1 MPALL
6 ALIPTKD
13 WLYGGLIILLIVF
26 GIHEHHKILA
36 EGIAEQKTADDKATA
51 VLVAASA
58 KQTAELQA
66 KATMAEQAYDK
77 EHQAILDQPSV
88 GSVRLCVNSHPSGSI
103 VRQASGSK
111 PGDASAG
118 ATASTVQS
126 VSSGDSSSG
135 TGAAGPDIGN
145 LLGLLAQRADQ
156 VSAELREDQAR
167 E

>member
-36 EGIAEQKTADDKATA
+36 EGIAEQKAADDKATA

-66 KATMAEQAYDK
+66 KAAMAEQAYDK
-77 EHQAILDQPSV
+77 EVNSLTSLPV
-88 GSVRLCVNSHPSGSI
+88 PSVRLCIYPHASSGVVSQAGALKPGAQSAGTTAGNIQSVPSRDSGS
-103 VRQASGSK
+103 G
-111 PGDASAG
+111 PG
-118 ATASTVQS
+118 
-126 VSSGDSSSG
+126 VS
-135 TGAAGPDIGN
+135 GPDIGQ
-145 LLGLLAQRADQ
+145 LLSALSAAADRE
-156 VSAELREDQAR
+156 SAVVREFQNR

>member
-13 WLYGGLIILLIVF
+13 WLYGGLIVLLIVF

-36 EGIAEQKTADDKATA
+36 EGIAEQKAADDKATA
-51 VLVAASA
+51 VLVANTT

-77 EHQAILDQPSV
+77 EHQAILNQPPV
-88 GSVRLCVNSHPSGSI
+88 QSVRLCLNAHPSNSVVPKTGGQVDGNQGI
-103 VRQASGSK
+103 
-111 PGDASAG
+111 G
-118 ATASTVQS
+118 ATPVGVQQ
-126 VSSGDSSSG
+126 VPAGNSSGGSG
-135 TGAAGPDIGN
+135 AVGPDIAGLLN
-145 LLGLLAQRADQ
+145 LLGARADE
-156 VSAELREDQAR
+156 VSAELREDQSR

>member
-36 EGIAEQKTADDKATA
+36 EGIAEQKAADDKATA

-77 EHQAILDQPSV
+77 EVNSLTSLPV
-88 GSVRLCVNSHPSGSI
+88 PSVRLCIYPHAGSSIVPQAGALKSGAQSAGTAAGNIQSVPSGNPG
-103 VRQASGSK
+103 SG
-111 PGDASAG
+111 G
-118 ATASTVQS
+118 
-126 VSSGDSSSG
+126 
-135 TGAAGPDIGN
+135 GAAGPDIGGM
-145 LLGLLAQRADQ
+145 LSILSLRADE
-156 VSAELREDQAR
+156 VSAALREFQSR
-167 E
+167 

>member
-13 WLYGGLIILLIVF
+13 WLYGGLIVLLIVL

-36 EGIAEQKTADDKATA
+36 EGIAEQKAADDKATA

-77 EHQAILDQPSV
+77 EVNSLTSLPV
-88 GSVRLCVNSHPSGSI
+88 PSVRLCIYPHAGSGVLSQAGTLKPGAQSTGAPAGNIQSVPSGNTG
-103 VRQASGSK
+103 SG
-111 PGDASAG
+111 G
-118 ATASTVQS
+118 
-126 VSSGDSSSG
+126 
-135 TGAAGPDIGN
+135 GAAGPDIGGM
-145 LLGLLAQRADQ
+145 LSILSLRADE
-156 VSAELREDQAR
+156 VSAALREFQSR
-167 E
+167 

>member
-36 EGIAEQKTADDKATA
+36 EGIAEQKAADDKATA

-77 EHQAILDQPSV
+77 EVNSLTSLPV
-88 GSVRLCVNSHPSGSI
+88 PSVRLCVYPH
-103 VRQASGSK
+103 ASGSVVSQTGAAQ
-111 PGDASAG
+111 PGAKSASASSG
-118 ATASTVQS
+118 IVQS
-126 VSSGDSSSG
+126 VPSGDPGSG
-135 TGAAGPDIGN
+135 GGVAGPDIGAM
-145 LLGLLAQRADQ
+145 LSALSRAADRE
-156 VSAELREDQAR
+156 SAVVREFQTR

>member
-13 WLYGGLIILLIVF
+13 WLYGGLIVLLIVL

-36 EGIAEQKTADDKATA
+36 EGIAEQKAADDKATA

-77 EHQAILDQPSV
+77 EVNSLTSLPV
-88 GSVRLCVNSHPSGSI
+88 PSVRLCVYPHPS
-103 VRQASGSK
+103 SGVVPSSTPK
-111 PGDASAG
+111 VAGDAHESASAG
-118 ATASTVQS
+118 NIQPVP
-126 VSSGDSSSG
+126 SGNPGSG
-135 TGAAGPDIGN
+135 SGAAGPDIGGM
-145 LLGLLAQRADQ
+145 LSALARAADR
-156 VSAELREDQAR
+156 SDAALREFQSR
-167 E
+167 

>member
-36 EGIAEQKTADDKATA
+36 EGIAEQKAADDKATA

-77 EHQAILDQPSV
+77 EVNSLTSLPVPSV
-88 GSVRLCVNSHPSGSI
+88 WLCVYPHAGSCVVSQAGAIKSGAQSAGTAAGNIQSVPSGNPG
-103 VRQASGSK
+103 SGS
-111 PGDASAG
+111 
-118 ATASTVQS
+118 
-126 VSSGDSSSG
+126 
-135 TGAAGPDIGN
+135 GAAGPDIGGM
-145 LLGLLAQRADQ
+145 LSALARAADR
-156 VSAELREDQAR
+156 SDAALREFQSR
-167 E
+167 

>member
-6 ALIPTKD
+6 ALIPMKD

-36 EGIAEQKTADDKATA
+36 EGIAEKKAADDKATA

-77 EHQAILDQPSV
+77 EVNSLTSLPV
-88 GSVRLCVNSHPSGSI
+88 PSVRLCIYPHAGSSIVPQAGALKPGAQSAGTAAGNIQSVPSGNPG
-103 VRQASGSK
+103 SGS
-111 PGDASAG
+111 
-118 ATASTVQS
+118 
-126 VSSGDSSSG
+126 
-135 TGAAGPDIGN
+135 GAAGPDIGGM
-145 LLGLLAQRADQ
+145 LSILSLRAVE
-156 VSAELREDQAR
+156 VSAALREFQSR
-167 E
+167 

>member
-36 EGIAEQKTADDKATA
+36 EGIAEQKAADDKATA

-77 EHQAILDQPSV
+77 EVNSLTSLPV
-88 GSVRLCVNSHPSGSI
+88 PSVRLCIYPHASSGVVSQAGALKPGAQSAGTAAGNIQSVPSGNPG
-103 VRQASGSK
+103 SGS
-111 PGDASAG
+111 
-118 ATASTVQS
+118 
-126 VSSGDSSSG
+126 
-135 TGAAGPDIGN
+135 GAAGPDIGGM
-145 LLGLLAQRADQ
+145 LSILSLRADE
-156 VSAELREDQAR
+156 VSAALREFQSR
-167 E
+167 